1 MSGPLL
7 RFEDGKISIGGKD
20 LFASSANLSISPAL
34 EVERVYGEYDAKI
47 AGSKTNFVNFAPTQG
62 LRGQLEVS
70 FFISAE
76 QFAKGGNP
84 NTINRM
90 FDIAAGMSE
99 APINDNVVGRYSFN
113 NMYLKSFA
121 FDMSPFQIVRATAS
135 YDIYGS
141 VERVIDRRF
150 SKSEVNFAHSLKSF
164 GSLVASDS
172 YQYDYEG
179 YVLYHQDLNDYY
191 ENPANTWDYDQD
203 GFSEPVQSQ
212 TKEKFGESYWTLAGS
227 VEGREA
233 PPKVSTLNEFE
244 IASLKYN
251 ILVNR
256 KVHDHIRAN
265 ENTSVNTTANGTSPV
280 RVTVESIEK
289 EMTIESS
296 EMLENINAYGD
307 KQDSTTPF
315 GLSDSRIDAF
325 LLSMQGERIARFSA
339 NGKIQ
344 TQSMNIAEGQY
355 AKGNVTI
362 KEIIK

>member
-7 RFEDGKISIGGKD
+7 RFEDGKIAIGGKD

-34 EVERVYGEYDAKI
+34 EVERVYGEYDAAI
-47 AGSKTNFVNFAPTQG
+47 AGAKTNFVNFAPTQG

-76 QFAKGGNP
+76 QFASDGNP

-99 APINDNVVGRYSFN
+99 APINDNVVGRYSFD
-113 NMYLKSFA
+113 NMYLKSFS

-135 YDIYGS
+135 YDIYGT
-141 VERVIDRRF
+141 VDKVIDRRF
-150 SKSEVNFAHSLKSF
+150 NKGEVDFAHSLKSF
-164 GSLVASDS
+164 GGLFAS
-172 YQYDYEG
+172 G
-179 YVLYHQDLNDYY
+179 V
-191 ENPANTWDYDQD
+191 
-203 GFSEPVQSQ
+203 SED
-212 TKEKFGESYWTLAGS
+212 
-227 VEGREA
+227 
-233 PPKVSTLNEFE
+233 EFE

-256 KVHDHIRAN
+256 KVHNHIRAN
-265 ENTSVNTTANGTSPV
+265 ENTSVNTNANGVVPV
-280 RVTVESIEK
+280 RVSVESIEK

-315 GLSDSRIDAF
+315 GLSDSRIEAF
-325 LLSMQGERIARFSA
+325 LMSMQGERIARFSA

-344 TQSMNIAEGQY
+344 TQSMSIAEGQY
-355 AKGNVTI
+355 AKGNITI

>member
-7 RFEDGKISIGGKD
+7 RFEDGKIAIGGKD

-34 EVERVYGEYDAKI
+34 EVERVYGEYDTTI
-47 AGSKTNFVNFAPTQG
+47 AGAKTNFVNFAPTQG

-76 QFAKGGNP
+76 QFANDGNP

-99 APINDNVVGRYSFN
+99 APINDNIVGRYSFN

-150 SKSEVNFAHSLKSF
+150 NKSEVDFAHSLKSF
-164 GSLVASDS
+164 GGLSAS
-172 YQYDYEG
+172 G
-179 YVLYHQDLNDYY
+179 V
-191 ENPANTWDYDQD
+191 
-203 GFSEPVQSQ
+203 SED
-212 TKEKFGESYWTLAGS
+212 
-227 VEGREA
+227 
-233 PPKVSTLNEFE
+233 EFE

-355 AKGNVTI
+355 AKGNITI

>member
-34 EVERVYGEYDAKI
+34 EVERVYGEYDATI
-47 AGSKTNFVNFAPTQG
+47 AGAKTNFVNFAPTQG

-76 QFAKGGNP
+76 QFANDGNP

-141 VERVIDRRF
+141 VEKLIDRRF
-150 SKSEVNFAHSLKSF
+150 SKSEVDFAHSLKSF
-164 GSLVASDS
+164 GGLSAS
-172 YQYDYEG
+172 G
-179 YVLYHQDLNDYY
+179 V
-191 ENPANTWDYDQD
+191 
-203 GFSEPVQSQ
+203 SED
-212 TKEKFGESYWTLAGS
+212 
-227 VEGREA
+227 
-233 PPKVSTLNEFE
+233 EFE

-355 AKGNVTI
+355 AKGNITI

>member
-7 RFEDGKISIGGKD
+7 RFEDGKIAIGGKD

-34 EVERVYGEYDAKI
+34 EVERVYGEYDATI
-47 AGSKTNFVNFAPTQG
+47 AGAKTNFVNFAPTQG

-76 QFAKGGNP
+76 QFANDGNP

-150 SKSEVNFAHSLKSF
+150 NKSEVDFAHSLKSF
-164 GSLVASDS
+164 GGLSAS
-172 YQYDYEG
+172 G
-179 YVLYHQDLNDYY
+179 V
-191 ENPANTWDYDQD
+191 
-203 GFSEPVQSQ
+203 SED
-212 TKEKFGESYWTLAGS
+212 
-227 VEGREA
+227 
-233 PPKVSTLNEFE
+233 EFE

-325 LLSMQGERIARFSA
+325 LLSMQGERIARFYA

-355 AKGNVTI
+355 AKGNITI

>member
-7 RFEDGKISIGGKD
+7 RFEDGKIAIGGKD
-20 LFASSANLSISPAL
+20 LFASSANLSISPTL
-34 EVERVYGEYDAKI
+34 QVERVYGEYDAAI
-47 AGSKTNFVNFAPTQG
+47 AGAKTEFVNFVPTQG

-70 FFISAE
+70 FFISAD
-76 QFAKGGNP
+76 QFTEGGNP

-90 FDIAAGMSE
+90 FDIAEGMSE
-99 APINDNVVGRYSFN
+99 APINNNIVGRYGFN
-113 NMYLKSFA
+113 NMYLKSFS
-121 FDMSPFQIVRATAS
+121 FDMRPFQIVRATAS

-141 VERVIDRRF
+141 VEREID
-150 SKSEVNFAHSLKSF
+150 KSFNKGEVDFAHSLKSF
-164 GSLVASDS
+164 GGLSAS
-172 YQYDYEG
+172 G
-179 YVLYHQDLNDYY
+179 V
-191 ENPANTWDYDQD
+191 
-203 GFSEPVQSQ
+203 SED
-212 TKEKFGESYWTLAGS
+212 
-227 VEGREA
+227 
-233 PPKVSTLNEFE
+233 EFE

-256 KVHDHIRAN
+256 KVHNHIRAN

-289 EMTIESS
+289 EMTVESS

-315 GLSDSRIDAF
+315 GLSNSRVDAF
-325 LLSMQGERIARFSA
+325 LLSTQGEKIARFSA

-344 TQSMNIAEGQY
+344 TQSMNISEGQY
-355 AKGNVTI
+355 AKGNITI